1 MYSIRNE
8 GKFVVAERFIRTR
21 KIKIYKYLIS
31 VLRNMYIDKVDAI
44 VN

>member
-8 GKFVVAERFIRTR
+8 GKFVAVERFIRTR